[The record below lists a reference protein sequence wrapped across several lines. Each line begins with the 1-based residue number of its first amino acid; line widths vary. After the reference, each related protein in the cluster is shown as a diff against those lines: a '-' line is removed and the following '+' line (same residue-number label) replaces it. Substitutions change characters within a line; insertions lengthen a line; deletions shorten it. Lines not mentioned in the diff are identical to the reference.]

1 MTITEFTLSY
11 YESTIILALYL
22 NKGKITKQKLS
33 ALLYLIYKEIKNIER
48 IESWND
54 LNFYI
59 NMKTKEIELK
69 PNLNEILDYLFSIW
83 EIIDCDTKGSILYL
97 TKEGYKIA
105 KYLMNESQFKDEINI
120 VINIMNLYGNLSEKE
135 LFNLILES
143 LKYS

>member
-1 MTITEFTLSY
+1 MVVIEFTLDRIHK
-11 YESTIILALYL
+11 TIVLILYL

-33 ALLYLIYKEIKNIER
+33 ALLYLIYKEIKNIES
-48 IESWND
+48 IELWND

-83 EIIDCDTKGSILYL
+83 EIIDYDTKGNMIYL

-135 LFNLILES
+135 LFNLILDS
-143 LKYS
+143 LKHS

>member
-33 ALLYLIYKEIKNIER
+33 ALLYLVYNEIRNIKNIEL
-48 IESWND
+48 WND

-69 PNLNEILDYLFSIW
+69 PDLNEILDYLFSIW
-83 EIIDCDTKGSILYL
+83 EIIDYDTKGDMIYL

-143 LKYS
+143 LKYR